1 MFIVISVYWKIGDC
15 FLYLMMRGLIYSI
28 SCWINHILYC
38 VLVFCSFFVFKS
50 LFCQDK
56 KSLSSERKLV
66 ISYLGVLHQATLFS
80 LNYKS
85 FCSIIA
91 IWSVVFFYFFYQ
103 LSHNFHEQR
112 LSGRKS
118 VSSSA
123 FLPLNIGLS
132 CNGVWWWYSFSW
144 KWKWL
149 LSWEIICEVEL
160 SFLFITQKT
169 WYCI

>member
-91 IWSVVFFYFFYQ
+91 IWSVVIFLFYFYQ
-103 LSHNFHEQR
+103 LSH
-112 LSGRKS
+112 K
-118 VSSSA
+118 
-123 FLPLNIGLS
+123 
-132 CNGVWWWYSFSW
+132 FSW
-144 KWKWL
+144 AKALWQEVSFIFCIPTLEYRLKLQWSMMMVFIL
-149 LSWEIICEVEL
+149 LEMEMTS
-160 SFLFITQKT
+160 
-169 WYCI
+169 